1 MLSLTP
7 VLAQGRELALRTVAI
22 DTGGREMK
30 VKVLAP
36 KRAEGPVP
44 GILWIHGGGYIT
56 GGNYMVLVSCGKMLA
71 ERYGAVVVSSNCV
84 RGVCPSQ
91 KSRLSSSR

>member
-1 MLSLTP
+1 MNHRLLSILTLTFLP
-7 VLAQGRELALRTVAI
+7 VLAQGRELALRTVRI

-30 VKVLAP
+30 MKVLEP
-36 KRAEGPVP
+36 KGANDSKEADGLIP

-71 ERYGAVVVSSNCV
+71 ERYATRV
-84 RGVCPSQ
+84 
-91 KSRLSSSR
+91 